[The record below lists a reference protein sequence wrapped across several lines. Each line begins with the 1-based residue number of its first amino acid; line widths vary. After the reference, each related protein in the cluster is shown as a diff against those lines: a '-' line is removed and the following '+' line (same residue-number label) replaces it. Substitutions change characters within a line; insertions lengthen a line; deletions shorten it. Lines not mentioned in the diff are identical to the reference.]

1 MASNV
6 TAVLNA
12 YQIDAR
18 VLDRD
23 TPQKIAFPTQ
33 GCILQDCSTSPQRS
47 LSSGYN
53 VYGLIIVPS
62 SAAANSAGTKYYV
75 AETLAQLVTIFN
87 A

>member
-6 TAVLNA
+6 TALLNV
-12 YQIDAR
+12 YQMDQS
-18 VLDRD
+18 VMDRNA
-23 TPQKIAFPTQ
+23 PKKFAFPTQ
-33 GCILQDCSTSPQRS
+33 GCLLSDCSDSPARS

-53 VYGLIIVPS
+53 VYSLITVPS
-62 SAAANSAGTKYYV
+62 SAAANSTGHLYYV

>member
-12 YQIDAR
+12 YQINERVMVRDA
-18 VLDRD
+18 
-23 TPQKIAFPTQ
+23 PIKFAFPTQ
-33 GCILQDCSTSPQRS
+33 GCLLQDVSGSPTRS

-53 VYGLIIVPS
+53 VYGLIIIPS
-62 SAAANSAGTKYYV
+62 SAAANSAGTEYYV
-75 AETLAQLVTIFN
+75 AETIAQLVTIFN

>member
-12 YQIDAR
+12 YQINQR

-23 TPQKIAFPTQ
+23 APQKFAFPTQ
-33 GCILQDCSTSPQRS
+33 GCILQDCSTSPARS

-53 VYGLIIVPS
+53 VYSLIIVPS
-62 SAAANSAGTKYYV
+62 SAAANSFGTEYYV
-75 AETLAQLVTIFN
+75 AETIAQLVTIFN

>member
-6 TAVLNA
+6 TAGVNV
-12 YQIDAR
+12 YQLGNR

-23 TPQKIAFPTQ
+23 APQKFSFPTT
-33 GCILQDCSTSPQRS
+33 GCILQDVSGSPQRS

-62 SAAANSAGTKYYV
+62 SAAANSAGTSYYV
-75 AETLAQLVTIFN
+75 AETIAQLVTIFN

>member
-6 TAVLNA
+6 TAVLNV
-12 YQIDAR
+12 YQLNQK

-23 TPQKIAFPTQ
+23 APLKFSFPTQ
-33 GCILQDCSTSPQRS
+33 GCQLQDVSGSPQRS

-53 VYGLIIVPS
+53 VYGLIIIPS
-62 SAAANSAGTKYYV
+62 SAAANSFGTEYYV
-75 AETLAQLVTIFN
+75 AETISQLVTIFN

>member
-6 TAVLNA
+6 TAILNV
-12 YQIDAR
+12 YQINQN
-18 VLDRD
+18 VMDRD
-23 TPQKIAFPTQ
+23 APRKLSFPTT
-33 GCILQDCSTSPQRS
+33 GCIIQDVSGSPTRS

-62 SAAANSAGTKYYV
+62 SAAANSAGTNYYV
-75 AETLAQLVTIFN
+75 AETGSQLVTIFN

>member
-6 TAVLNA
+6 TAVLNV
-12 YQIDAR
+12 YQINQR

-23 TPQKIAFPTQ
+23 VPQKISFPTQ
-33 GCILQDCSTSPQRS
+33 GCILQDCSTSPTRS

-53 VYGLIIVPS
+53 VYSLIIVPS
-62 SAAANSAGTKYYV
+62 SAAANSFGTEYYL
-75 AETLAQLVTIFN
+75 AESLSQLVTIFN

>member
-6 TAVLNA
+6 TAILNA
-12 YQIDAR
+12 YQINQDVMVRDA
-18 VLDRD
+18 
-23 TPQKIAFPTQ
+23 PKKFAFPTQ
-33 GCILQDCSTSPQRS
+33 GCLLQDCSTSPTRS

-53 VYGLIIVPS
+53 VYSLIIIPS
-62 SAAANSAGTKYYV
+62 SAAANSFGTEYYV